1 MVAAH
6 IFSLTLQRQQGQETL
21 SRCLEDAINS
31 LSAEQIYNH
40 PAHNFKLNG
49 DRLRGGCPLHQSKS
63 GSSFV
68 VTISSKLFW
77 CAGCG
82 FGGSPADYRAS
93 LKAGRWV
100 KARGKDFVDVV
111 RELAAEAN
119 VPFPARESSPEEIA
133 KAQKWERRRAVL
145 AETQNYCQEIL
156 WSERVEALEARHY
169 LIAERGLTEEEIKLL
184 PIGYYPNAGELK
196 RHLISKGFSHEDWKD
211 TGCVWKDMERYITVL
226 WNDAS
231 GRPLT
236 IYGRYF
242 KQFPPEGKPKTL
254 ATPGAKTKQSP
265 LYFDRAIKA
274 GHKEIIL
281 VEGVLD
287 AVLLQAKGDTRVC
300 AYVAASCS
308 SDQIETL
315 KRRGITKTTL
325 CGDPDHGGETGTNS
339 NLKRLTEAGISVYIA
354 PKLPDGLDPDEF
366 LLAQGM
372 EGWKAHIN
380 SAAHGFRWKAQQLI
394 DSGDVTSDTGKAEIL
409 QSAIAFCKAVKNHP
423 DLDVFFWPIIRN
435 SLGMES
441 EEFRAQLEKLWESSP
456 AEVAELG
463 GGSGNGGDD
472 GGDGGDRTGK
482 VVKHPSFSP
491 ISPYELEARLNALVQ
506 EGLTGS
512 KLTNRLNQLAEETGR
527 HIIELR
533 KQYSERLAEVE
544 QAELR
549 EDTAHQVEVL
559 LEASTAS
566 LDLRQILPAN
576 LATPLLKLAGW
587 LNLKPEAYLTTLLTT
602 VSILHKAGTIV
613 VLNKEWD
620 FEVSP
625 NLFATVVSPSSQKK
639 SPILKAICKKPLG
652 ILQRE
657 AHEEY
662 KSQMK
667 AYGEEQREWET
678 TKPEDRGEPPVKP
691 ERKIYF
697 FTKTTGEGLT
707 YQAARC
713 PEQGILCLSDEL
725 AGMLG
730 AQNQYRGGKGSDKQ
744 DWLTYYDGMGDTT
757 LRAEGIKAESDFV
770 LLGIMGGIQPK
781 IMQKLLDDCSDSDG
795 GWARFLF
802 VSQPNAASEMSV
814 DGGSYDLTD
823 LLADLYRRIDALPVT
838 TYRLS
843 PEAFRLFC
851 KAYNSLEKK
860 RVSDRLE
867 GMQAVWGKSEGRIGK
882 LAVNLH
888 VIHALMKGQT
898 PSEEIP
904 VEFIQAAITL
914 TKYYA
919 QQVQSLYTQFSDP
932 DALAPHLANVIQL
945 AQRKGGWIKAS
956 DVYLSITKKHRPSG
970 STVREWFSELVL
982 MGKGQ
987 VKGEGRSL
995 QFCVFSDKYPPPPP
1009 AFDQSSEKLDDF
1021 RQELDKSSNAE
1032 STIYQ
1037 ETQEL
1042 LDKLDDLDN
1051 FPKHIMDVE
1060 ALEAKVDLTT
1070 EVEKTS
1076 LLDESS
1082 NLSNLVQDVQ
1092 PETDT
1097 ALDKSSNESSN
1108 LDALETEEAIAL
1120 ISLEQIDSTSADEAE
1135 EAITPEPREDKHAD
1149 KWGVANVAPE
1159 PSPLPQK
1166 PSIEVA
1172 ETTPSSKQFQK
1183 GARVWHPEY
1192 GAGTVEYISDW
1203 MASCIFDAAT
1213 DSLGHLHHNTRR
1225 SPNISELSHLQE

>member
-1 MVAAH
+1 MVYAESILSIDKEEAQKHLELLGYKHGDKIFMRYIHANPAEGQPKSIKKSRLNWEECERYQSQGYDAYFVINGGGNTDAAVKVGRA
-6 IFSLTLQRQQGQETL
+6 IFYEHDNLPKNIQRELWHNLGLPEPTVQIDTGGKSVHSYWVFHQPIGIKDWCELQEDL
-21 SRCLEDAINS
+21 LEFAD
-31 LSAEQIYNH
+31 
-40 PAHNFKLNG
+40 G
-49 DRLRGGCPLHQSKS
+49 DRSIKNPSRILRL
-63 GSSFV
+63 
-68 VTISSKLFW
+68 
-77 CAGCG
+77 AGCRYMKG
-82 FGGSPADYRAS
+82 DNPGSNIATIITAS
-93 LKAGRWV
+93 GKRYSYLELRDVIQVQKAQVTSPLDSIELPVSESVPLELCLTKRSREMLASGTTAPDKQRNDS
-100 KARGKDFVDVV
+100 GI
-111 RELAAEAN
+111 ELARDLIGTTAYLKKIGQAYDGN
-119 VPFPARESSPEEIA
+119 PEILFFD
-133 KAQKWERRRAVL
+133 WCRAV
-145 AETQNYCQEIL
+145 
-156 WSERVEALEARHY
+156 ALD
-169 LIAERGLTEEEIKLL
+169 TDK
-184 PIGYYPNAGELK
+184 P
-196 RHLISKGFSHEDWKD
+196 KG
-211 TGCVWKDMERYITVL
+211 
-226 WNDAS
+226 
-231 GRPLT
+231 
-236 IYGRYF
+236 
-242 KQFPPEGKPKTL
+242 QPEGIWKSASKDNPSPGSGEDGVQACIKGWHWRENIKPT
-254 ATPGAKTKQSP
+254 GRS
-265 LYFDRAIKA
+265 FSGGI
-274 GHKEIIL
+274 GS
-281 VEGVLD
+281 G
-287 AVLLQAKGDTRVC
+287 GGN
-300 AYVAASCS
+300 
-308 SDQIETL
+308 
-315 KRRGITKTTL
+315 RRG
-325 CGDPDHGGETGTNS
+325 N
-339 NLKRLTEAGISVYIA
+339 
-354 PKLPDGLDPDEF
+354 
-366 LLAQGM
+366 
-372 EGWKAHIN
+372 
-380 SAAHGFRWKAQQLI
+380 
-394 DSGDVTSDTGKAEIL
+394 
-409 QSAIAFCKAVKNHP
+409 
-423 DLDVFFWPIIRN
+423 
-435 SLGMES
+435 
-441 EEFRAQLEKLWESSP
+441 
-456 AEVAELG
+456 G
-463 GGSGNGGDD
+463 GGSGNGGGDD
-472 GGDGGDRTGK
+472 GDGGDRAGK
-482 VVKHPSFSP
+482 VVKHPSFYP
-491 ISPYELEARLNALVQ
+491 ISPTELETRLNALVQ

-512 KLTNRLNQLAEETGR
+512 KLTNRLNQLAIETGR

-533 KQYSERLAEVE
+533 KQYSERLTEVE

-566 LDLRQILPAN
+566 LDLRKILPAN

-587 LNLKPEAYLTTLLTT
+587 LNLKPETYLTTLLTT

-625 NLFATVVSPSSQKK
+625 NLLATIIAPSSQKK
-639 SPILKAICKKPLG
+639 SPVLKAICKKPLG

-662 KSQMK
+662 KSQMR
-667 AYGEEQREWET
+667 AYGEELREWEA

-770 LLGIMGGIQPK
+770 LLGIIGGIQPK

-802 VSQPNAASEMSV
+802 VNQPNAASQMSV

-823 LLADLYRRIDALPVT
+823 LLADLYRQIDALPAT

-851 KAYNSLEKK
+851 KAYNRLEEK
-860 RVSDRLE
+860 RVSERLE

-898 PSEEIP
+898 PSQEIP

-982 MGKGQ
+982 MGKGE

-995 QFCVFSDKYPPPPP
+995 QFRVFSDKHPPTPP
-1009 AFDQSSEKLDDF
+1009 ACDPSSEKLDDF

-1037 ETQEL
+1037 DTQEL

-1060 ALEAKVDLTT
+1060 ALEVKVDLTT
-1070 EVEKTS
+1070 GMEKTS

-1082 NLSNLVQDVQ
+1082 NLSNFVQDVQ
-1092 PETDT
+1092 PETET

-1108 LDALETEEAIAL
+1108 LDALDTEIAPFPSTNPVENAPQPREIEADEETPQLLQQGTVEAAPTALKEGYTILNEDKDGWGEIVCEEAIAPTHPV
-1120 ISLEQIDSTSADEAE
+1120 E
-1135 EAITPEPREDKHAD
+1135 
-1149 KWGVANVAPE
+1149 NAPE
-1159 PSPLPQK
+1159 ALVDETPQSVAAK
-1166 PSIEVA
+1166 PPQVA
-1172 ETTPSSKQFQK
+1172 SEEKSVRVGSRVKYVYSHSKRC
-1183 GARVWHPEY
+1183 GRV
-1192 GAGTVEYISDW
+1192 GTVKTIDGSIATVWLDYHKSLTKDLRELESLLSD
-1203 MASCIFDAAT
+1203 
-1213 DSLGHLHHNTRR
+1213 L
-1225 SPNISELSHLQE
+1225 ELLE

>member
-1 MVAAH
+1 
-6 IFSLTLQRQQGQETL
+6 LLKLQ
-21 SRCLEDAINS
+21 
-31 LSAEQIYNH
+31 
-40 PAHNFKLNG
+40 
-49 DRLRGGCPLHQSKS
+49 
-63 GSSFV
+63 
-68 VTISSKLFW
+68 
-77 CAGCG
+77 
-82 FGGSPADYRAS
+82 
-93 LKAGRWV
+93 
-100 KARGKDFVDVV
+100 
-111 RELAAEAN
+111 
-119 VPFPARESSPEEIA
+119 
-133 KAQKWERRRAVL
+133 
-145 AETQNYCQEIL
+145 
-156 WSERVEALEARHY
+156 
-169 LIAERGLTEEEIKLL
+169 
-184 PIGYYPNAGELK
+184 
-196 RHLISKGFSHEDWKD
+196 
-211 TGCVWKDMERYITVL
+211 YITFL
-226 WNDAS
+226 WNDAN

-242 KQFPPEGKPKTL
+242 RQHPPDGKPKTI
-254 ATPGAKTKQSP
+254 ASPGEKTKQSP
-265 LYFDRAIKA
+265 LYFDRALEA
-274 GHKEIIL
+274 GHKEIVL

-300 AYVAASCS
+300 AYVAANCS
-308 SDQIETL
+308 GDQIETL
-315 KRRGITKTTL
+315 RRRRITRVTL
-325 CGDPDHGGETGTNS
+325 CGDPDAGGENGTNS
-339 NLKRLTEAGISVYIA
+339 NLLRLVEAGISVYIA

-366 LLAQGM
+366 LLKHGM
-372 EGWKAHIN
+372 EGWKTHID
-380 SAAHGFRWKAQQLI
+380 AAEHGFRWKARRLFESK
-394 DSGDVTSDTGKAEIL
+394 DTSTDKGKADVL
-409 QSAIAFCKAVKNHP
+409 QGAIAFCKAVKNHP
-423 DLDVFFWPIIRN
+423 DLDVFFWSAVRN
-435 SLGMES
+435 SLGMEP
-441 EEFRAQLEKLWESSP
+441 EEFRAQLERLWESSP
-456 AEVAELG
+456 VAVAELG

-491 ISPYELEARLNALVQ
+491 ISPSELEARLNALVQ

-566 LDLRQILPAN
+566 LDLRKILPAN

-625 NLFATVVSPSSQKK
+625 NMFATIISPSSQKK

-662 KSQMK
+662 KNQMK
-667 AYGEEQREWET
+667 AYGEELKEWEA
-678 TKPEDRGEPPVKP
+678 TKPEDREEPPVKP

-770 LLGIMGGIQPK
+770 LLGIIGGIQPK

-802 VSQPNAASEMSV
+802 VNQPNAASQMSV

-823 LLADLYRRIDALPVT
+823 LLADLYRQIDALPAT

-851 KAYNSLEKK
+851 KAYNRLEKK

-982 MGKGQ
+982 MGKGE

-995 QFCVFSDKYPPPPP
+995 QFRAFSDKHPPTPPP
-1009 AFDQSSEKLDDF
+1009 FGQSSEKLDDF

-1037 ETQEL
+1037 DTQEL

-1051 FPKHIMDVE
+1051 FSKHIMDVE
-1060 ALEAKVDLTT
+1060 ALEARVDLTT

-1108 LDALETEEAIAL
+1108 LDALDTEEAIAPAQPL
-1120 ISLEQIDSTSADEAE
+1120 TDPDNVVAVADA
-1135 EAITPEPREDKHAD
+1135 TP
-1149 KWGVANVAPE
+1149 N

-1172 ETTPSSKQFQK
+1172 DSTFADEPEVSEWTNPEELEAIARDLNQCEDAETLALLREAWQPQVMDAAYKLLSSEKHSLIKQWEIELNSTSTPASQDEPREIEAEGNKETYQVEIEANTSPSSTEPNQVPPTEQAPHSFKVGDRVHWDDCPGPMSGQNPFVIEEIE
-1183 GARVWHPEY
+1183 GATAKLEY
-1192 GAGTVEYISDW
+1192 FIPRAP
-1203 MASCIFDAAT
+1203 
-1213 DSLGHLHHNTRR
+1213 L
-1225 SPNISELSHLQE
+1225 SELRIVN

>member
-1 MVAAH
+1 MAIALNSRA
-6 IFSLTLQRQQGQETL
+6 IPLRMIENNADNPTSEDLMIATFERMPTAKKMELFADFIYALNEDFS
-21 SRCLEDAINS
+21 
-31 LSAEQIYNH
+31 
-40 PAHNFKLNG
+40 KLNDPVLTREMDVLDG
-49 DRLRGGCPLHQSKS
+49 IYSNIESRL
-63 GSSFV
+63 
-68 VTISSKLFW
+68 
-77 CAGCG
+77 
-82 FGGSPADYRAS
+82 
-93 LKAGRWV
+93 
-100 KARGKDFVDVV
+100 
-111 RELAAEAN
+111 
-119 VPFPARESSPEEIA
+119 EEIA
-133 KAQKWERRRAVL
+133 A
-145 AETQNYCQEIL
+145 
-156 WSERVEALEARHY
+156 
-169 LIAERGLTEEEIKLL
+169 
-184 PIGYYPNAGELK
+184 
-196 RHLISKGFSHEDWKD
+196 
-211 TGCVWKDMERYITVL
+211 
-226 WNDAS
+226 
-231 GRPLT
+231 
-236 IYGRYF
+236 IYGL
-242 KQFPPEGKPKTL
+242 E
-254 ATPGAKTKQSP
+254 
-265 LYFDRAIKA
+265 
-274 GHKEIIL
+274 
-281 VEGVLD
+281 
-287 AVLLQAKGDTRVC
+287 
-300 AYVAASCS
+300 
-308 SDQIETL
+308 
-315 KRRGITKTTL
+315 
-325 CGDPDHGGETGTNS
+325 GTNS
-339 NLKRLTEAGISVYIA
+339 NLLRLTEAGISVYIA

-366 LLAQGM
+366 LVREGM
-372 EGWKAHIN
+372 EGWKAHID
-380 SAAHGFRWKAQQLI
+380 AAKHGFRWKAQRLAEA
-394 DSGDVTSDTGKAEIL
+394 GDVSTDKGKAEVL
-409 QSAIAFCKAVKNHP
+409 RSAIAFCKAVKNHS
-423 DLDVFFWPIIRN
+423 DLDVFFWPVIRS
-435 SLGMES
+435 SLGMEP

-456 AEVAELG
+456 VAAAEFG
-463 GGSGNGGDD
+463 GGSGGDGGD
-472 GGDGGDRTGK
+472 GDGGDRTGK

-566 LDLRQILPAN
+566 LDLRKILPAN

-625 NLFATVVSPSSQKK
+625 NMFATIISPSSQKK

-662 KSQMK
+662 KNQMK
-667 AYGEEQREWET
+667 AYGEELKEWEA
-678 TKPEDRGEPPVKP
+678 TKPEDREEPPVKP

-770 LLGIMGGIQPK
+770 LLGIIGGIQPK

-802 VSQPNAASEMSV
+802 VNQPNAASQMSV

-851 KAYNSLEKK
+851 KAYNRLEEK
-860 RVSDRLE
+860 RVSERLE

-982 MGKGQ
+982 MGKGE

-995 QFCVFSDKYPPPPP
+995 QFRVFSDKHPPTPP
-1009 AFDQSSEKLDDF
+1009 ACDPSSEKLDDF

-1037 ETQEL
+1037 DTQEL

-1060 ALEAKVDLTT
+1060 ALEVKVDLTT
-1070 EVEKTS
+1070 GMEKTS

-1082 NLSNLVQDVQ
+1082 NLSNFVQDVQ
-1092 PETDT
+1092 PETET

-1108 LDALETEEAIAL
+1108 LDALDTEEAIAPTNPVE
-1120 ISLEQIDSTSADEAE
+1120 IEPEATEIEADEQIPQLLQQGTVETAPTELEEEYTVINADADGWGEIVRKE
-1135 EAITPEPREDKHAD
+1135 EAIAPTPAHVDTAEGENPVTPVKIASEATELLTVVETPQTIAAKPVEEAIAPLAPVETSFDEEVAALVGVLANEVICPNRDELSLIRQLYSPATLKAACKQLSPERHAQIRQ
-1149 KWGVANVAPE
+1149 WVIELNEAIAPVVPIENAPE
-1159 PSPLPQK
+1159 ALVDETPQTITAKPVEEAIAVTPDSEPKSPILP
-1166 PSIEVA
+1166 
-1172 ETTPSSKQFQK
+1172 TPSSSEILTSGEAVGRMVHTRNIK
-1183 GARVWHPEY
+1183 GE
-1192 GAGTVEYISDW
+1192 ISRE
-1203 MASCIFDAAT
+1203 ASEN
-1213 DSLGHLHHNTRR
+1213 HKVV
-1225 SPNISELSHLQE
+1225 